1 MSGMGESVSL
11 NRILIVENPFRPGK
25 GLSIS
30 QGFNKTSDLSV
41 ASMVRSLD
49 NALTEVS
56 TFNPQVVLFDMD
68 SLRRNDALAVALGM
82 RREYQNLAIIFM
94 SERDMSAMAK
104 EGMVSALYHHAYWLR
119 QPSREP
125 TIVLHEIYRALAGA
139 NQLSE
144 SLLED
149 ALSESHHQG
158 LLSPQQ
164 HRVMRLMASGL
175 SNSAIGYECHISTKA
190 VERTIAKASKLLG
203 VPSASPIINP
213 RVMAVMTYLK
223 VMSFM

>member
-1 MSGMGESVSL
+1 MREFVAL
-11 NRILIVENPFRPGK
+11 NKILIVENSFRPGK
-25 GLSIS
+25 GSSIA
-30 QGFNKTSDLSV
+30 QGFRKCSDSSVTSE
-41 ASMVRSLD
+41 VRSLD
-49 NALTEVS
+49 KALAEVA

-68 SLRRNDALAVALGM
+68 SLRRIDALASALVM
-82 RREYQNLAIIFM
+82 RREHQDLTIIFM
-94 SERDMSAMAK
+94 SERDTPAIAK

-125 TIVLHEIYRALAGA
+125 TIVLHEIFRVLAGA

-175 SNSAIGYECHISTKA
+175 SNSAIGNACHISTKA
-190 VERTIAKASKLLG
+190 VERTIATASKLLG
-203 VPSASPIINP
+203 VQAASPDINP
-213 RVMAVMTYLK
+213 RVMAAMTYLK